1 MPTFRNDN
9 NDETATVEGV
19 EAERLTELDN
29 WHEVGGGEAQ
39 VEPVVEPAA
48 PYVAPVEPVV
58 EPVEPVVEPEPQPVD
73 ANGVLIPTPVEPV
86 EPVEPVVA

>member
-9 NDETATVEGV
+9 NDEVATVEGV

-39 VEPVVEPAA
+39 VVEPVVA
-48 PYVAPVEPVV
+48 PYEPVV
-58 EPVEPVVEPEPQPVD
+58 EPVVE
-73 ANGVLIPTPVEPV
+73 G
-86 EPVEPVVA
+86 

>member
-9 NDETATVEGV
+9 NDEVATVEGV

-29 WHEVGGGEAQ
+29 WHEVIEGG
-39 VEPVVEPAA
+39 VIEPVAA
-48 PYVAPVEPVV
+48 EV
-58 EPVEPVVEPEPQPVD
+58 VEPVVEPEPQPVD